1 MAHINISLRQITVNR
16 VCTSNTSLYS
26 PTTRTKVSLSRG
38 NSNGSSL
45 EAICRSSAGLVKEW
59 SGKDCIGLMGRAS
72 DLKERY
78 FQHPHA
84 KISVAS
90 TTVNTTIRGTATAI
104 VVLLLPGVGGDDDGI
119 SICRGGLSREESEAA
134 QEYAPEMF
142 VCTSQRISS
151 SCCSTT
157 VASLSVV

>member
-1 MAHINISLRQITVNR
+1 M
-16 VCTSNTSLYS
+16 
-26 PTTRTKVSLSRG
+26 
-38 NSNGSSL
+38 
-45 EAICRSSAGLVKEW
+45 KEW

-84 KISVAS
+84 RIKMAS
-90 TTVNTTIRGTATAI
+90 TAVNTMIRGTATAI
-104 VVLLLPGVGGDDDGI
+104 VVSPGLGDDDRI

-134 QEYAPEMF
+134 QEYTPETS

-157 VASLSVV
+157 VASLSAV